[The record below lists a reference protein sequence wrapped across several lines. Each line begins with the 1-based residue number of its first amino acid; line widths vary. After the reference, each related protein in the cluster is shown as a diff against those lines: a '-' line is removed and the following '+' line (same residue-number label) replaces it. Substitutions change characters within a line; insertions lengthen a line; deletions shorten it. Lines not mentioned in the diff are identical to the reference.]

1 MGIPQVFGDAGT
13 SIAGFFLKNRRLQ
26 WLPGLIFI
34 ASIILCFLAQE
45 KSFPH
50 VKAVKG
56 FAQYIQLY
64 MPLIRDYYVPI
75 INFLIGAF
83 SISIFVLCLLSFLI
97 NTLLLPVVNLAN
109 LAKRFAEVLLVLIIP
124 NCVLCVSF
132 IIFTL
137 TPAAGINQFLAHYNH
152 LWLLLLLP
160 AQAFSQVNN
169 FWSLFVLPYLYFF
182 LCHMFNS
189 IHSWATGIDSNK
201 EVINAS
207 ASGGRDTVT
216 LADKNMANRY
226 INERSASI
234 NSSMRDQFASN
245 LNEGQTYLHA
255 VAIGQGYESIEE
267 WIENHARDAAIQEVQ
282 LIKRENRDLGSSY
295 E

>member
-1 MGIPQVFGDAGT
+1 MGITAVFGDAGT
-13 SIAGFFLKNRRLQ
+13 SLIGFFVKNRRLQ
-26 WLPGLIFI
+26 WLPGWMFI
-34 ASIILCFLAQE
+34 ASTVLCFLAQE

-137 TPAAGINQFLAHYNH
+137 TPTAGINQFLAHYNH

-160 AQAFSQVNN
+160 AQAFSQVND

-182 LCHMFNS
+182 LCNVFNS
-189 IHSWATGIDSNK
+189 IHSWTTGIDSSK
-201 EVINAS
+201 EVIAAS
-207 ASGGRDTVT
+207 AAEGGDTIA
-216 LADKNMANRY
+216 LADRNMANRY
-226 INERSASI
+226 INKRSAPI
-234 NSSMRDQFASN
+234 KSMRDLFANN
-245 LNEGQTYLHA
+245 LNVGQAYLSEVANREGCK
-255 VAIGQGYESIEE
+255 SIEQWLE
-267 WIENHARDAAIQEVQ
+267 KHARDAAIKEAQA
-282 LIKRENRDLGSSY
+282 IKRENRDLDSSH